1 MDMQNDACTS
11 CSKSELVPR
20 RRRTRH
26 KHAHGA
32 RQARPSLLTRIA
44 GHAFML
50 LLLRLSV
57 QTVLREVADEFLR
70 LRRLAAD
77 RADDG
82 LHERCSHL
90 VTADLQDDE

>member
-26 KHAHGA
+26 QHAHGA
-32 RQARPSLLTRIA
+32 RQARPSLLSRIA
-44 GHAFML
+44 GHVHTLIL
-50 LLLRLSV
+50 LTLPVR
-57 QTVLREVADEFLR
+57 TVLREVADDFLR

-77 RADDG
+77 RADDR

-90 VTADLQDDE
+90 FTADLQDDE

>member
-1 MDMQNDACTS
+1 MYA
-11 CSKSELVPR
+11 V
-20 RRRTRH
+20 
-26 KHAHGA
+26 
-32 RQARPSLLTRIA
+32 
-44 GHAFML
+44 

-57 QTVLREVADEFLR
+57 RTVLREVADEFLR

>member
-32 RQARPSLLTRIA
+32 RQARPSLLSRFA
-44 GHAFML
+44 AHAYKL
-50 LLLRLSV
+50 ILLRLFV
-57 QTVLREVADEFLR
+57 RTALEEVADDFLR

-77 RADDG
+77 RAEDG